1 MLSLSMMW
9 EGGVVAIVVM
19 MVDRIIGKG
28 FNSFGISVM
37 DVMLLRV
44 NLFMLLEILGALEGF
59 ATNLLQTSG
68 EGQKHSVSGGM

>member
-59 ATNLLQTSG
+59 ATNITI
-68 EGQKHSVSGGM
+68 VRF